1 MLDKSAFQRSTEA
14 LIADP
19 HAHYMAQAEQALFHT
34 EALDLIR
41 RLKTYAD
48 RAASP
53 IAHELC
59 TEACEFIAKHTRK
72 AA

>member
-14 LIADP
+14 LVVDP
-19 HAHYMAQAEQALFHT
+19 HAHYMAQAEQAQFRT

-41 RLKTYAD
+41 RLKKYAD

-53 IAHELC
+53 IGHELC
-59 TEACEFIAKHTRK
+59 AEACEFIAKYTRTK
-72 AA
+72 P